1 MGLLSVG
8 SLDTRSWQGL
18 GDGAM
23 RVRIYS
29 RGWNGGPYLDFMGV
43 DYVEYSDDGDTPTY
57 YLETSQRV
65 VYINQD
71 AVLSVVLDYEEGD
84 DDAGT
89 LDNVDTT

>member
-1 MGLLSVG
+1 
-8 SLDTRSWQGL
+8 
-18 GDGAM
+18 M
-23 RVRIYS
+23 RVRIYP
-29 RGWNGGPYLDFMGV
+29 RNWDGGIYLDFTGV
-43 DYVEYSDDGDTPTY
+43 DYVDYSDDEDAPTWCIDAGD
-57 YLETSQRV
+57 QRV